1 MTFQMIFE
9 QKFPLFSVTEAVY
22 RLVTKMTTQ
31 TPDPLHFFQKNIHRM
46 VDSLPKT
53 TIGNVRAHCFSTEL
67 PSCL

>member
-1 MTFQMIFE
+1 MCVTFSRFSFLGGVLMTFQMIFE

-46 VDSLPKT
+46 VDSLP
-53 TIGNVRAHCFSTEL
+53 
-67 PSCL
+67 